1 MTVLLRSNSAHDNKI
16 QVSLKDTYARTL
28 ILVTI
33 KHFPVLNTAF
43 KKIKYLR
50 ETKHKIDFVT

>member
-1 MTVLLRSNSAHDNKI
+1 MTVLLWSNSSHDNTL
-16 QVSLKDTYARTL
+16 QVSLKATYDRTF

-50 ETKHKIDFVT
+50 ETKHKIDFMT